1 MEILEE
7 ERRRWNILSN
17 NNRELP
23 KSTGSESSENTKQD
37 IYQKQ
42 NWKRSVQFL
51 LVLNDNFSVKHIL
64 NNIYDYKGTM
74 HLKKWEFYKI
84 VFIKIAVLIG
94 HRLVITV

>member
-1 MEILEE
+1 MEKLEE

-42 NWKRSVQFL
+42 N
-51 LVLNDNFSVKHIL
+51 
-64 NNIYDYKGTM
+64 
-74 HLKKWEFYKI
+74 
-84 VFIKIAVLIG
+84 
-94 HRLVITV
+94 